1 MPKLE
6 SYFSFTQ
13 EHRTNSV
20 NHELFKSVI
29 VLATPLTQWIKSI
42 QIDQASQL
50 LSTKLMEQICNH
62 QIRPLHLESTRV
74 LKARL
79 SIY

>member
-1 MPKLE
+1 MLKLE

-13 EHRTNSV
+13 EHRIDLV
-20 NHELFKSVI
+20 DHGLFKSVI

-50 LSTKLMEQICNH
+50 LSTKLKEQICNH

-74 LKARL
+74 LMAQL
-79 SIY
+79 SRY